1 MPKCEVCSTVESKYK
16 CPKCSTRYCSLECF
30 KAHKNDSGDCG
41 QSSRDPKTEQPS
53 KFELLKSDP
62 DLSTMLQKDTFLQSY
77 LKAIESSNNP
87 KELFQQLESNER
99 FIIFKEK
106 VLSIIGKAA

>member
-1 MPKCEVCSTVESKYK
+1 MTKCEVCSIIESKYK
-16 CPKCSTRYCSLECF
+16 CPKCSIRYCSLECF
-30 KAHKNDSGDCG
+30 KAHKNDSGDC
-41 QSSRDPKTEQPS
+41 SRVPKTEQPS

-62 DLSTMLQKDTFLQSY
+62 DLLTMLQKDTFLQSY

-99 FIIFKEK
+99 FIMFKEK
-106 VLSIIGKAA
+106 VLSIIGTDA